1 MNSSEDAILSDDQIK
16 IAEKLAM
23 AAVAAAK
30 NLEELKQ
37 VKIDFIGDKSPLAKA
52 NQMLGKLGADE
63 RAQFGKIIG
72 AARSNLN
79 QSFAAKNEILQRE
92 RDSQALLI
100 ERVDVTLPNRQNLS
114 GGLHPLTL
122 LTNEISDL
130 FLGIGYEVKEGPELE
145 SEWLNFDALNIPADH
160 PARTMQDT
168 FFIDPLDSKLVLRT
182 HTSPV
187 QIRTMLDQSPPI
199 YVICPGKVYRADE
212 LDATHTPVFH
222 QVEGLVIDE
231 NITMADL
238 KGTLDYFAKSIFGD
252 EVKTRLRPSYFPF
265 TEPSAEVDFFFNGRW
280 VEWGGCGMVNE
291 KVLAACGI
299 DPKRYTGFAF
309 GMGLER
315 TLMVKYGIEDMHDIV
330 EGDVRFTQH
339 FGVGKR

>member
-1 MNSSEDAILSDDQIK
+1 MNSSQNGALSVEKINADEKSAI
-16 IAEKLAM
+16 
-23 AAVAAAK
+23 AAINSAK
-30 NLEELKQ
+30 NVEELKQ
-37 VKIDFIGDKSPLAKA
+37 VKIEYIGDKSPLAKA
-52 NQMLGKLGADE
+52 NQALGSLDPQQ
-63 RAQFGKIIG
+63 RAEFGKIIG
-72 AARSNLN
+72 AAKN
-79 QSFAAKNEILQRE
+79 QVNQVFAQK
-92 RDSQALLI
+92 SQALESEKDAQVLLT
-100 ERVDVTLPNRQNLS
+100 ERVDVTLPNRQQLP

-122 LTNEISDL
+122 LTNEIADL
-130 FLGIGYEVKEGPELE
+130 FLGLGYEVKEGPELE
-145 SEWLNFDALNIPADH
+145 SEWLNFDALNIPVDH

-168 FFIDPLDSKLVLRT
+168 FFIEPRESKLVLRT

-187 QIRTMLDQSPPI
+187 QIRTMLEQTPPI

-238 KGTLDYFAKSIFGD
+238 KGTLDYFAKSIFGE

-280 VEWGGCGMVNE
+280 IEWGGCGMVNE
-291 KVLAACGI
+291 KVLTACGI
-299 DPKRYTGFAF
+299 DPKKYSGFAF

-330 EGDVRFTQH
+330 EGDVRFTQY

>member
-79 QSFAAKNEILQRE
+79 QSFAAKNEILERE
-92 RDSQALLI
+92 RDSQALLT
-100 ERVDVTLPNRQNLS
+100 ERVDVTLPNRQTLS

-187 QIRTMLDQSPPI
+187 QIRTMLEQTPPI

-299 DPKRYTGFAF
+299 DPKKYSGFAF

>member
-299 DPKRYTGFAF
+299 DPKKYSGFAF

>member
-100 ERVDVTLPNRQNLS
+100 ERVDVTLPNRQTLS

-187 QIRTMLDQSPPI
+187 QIRTMLEQTPPI

-299 DPKRYTGFAF
+299 DPKKYSGFAF